1 MSIEVAKVELKSVQ
15 DASGLEACLTA
26 GQFTADE
33 VVAVIGKTEGN
44 GGVNDFT
51 RILADQAF
59 RRVLAERGKR
69 SEAEI
74 ASIPMVWSGGCDGI
88 ITPHATVFA
97 SNARTGSSSQP
108 RLAIGTAMSDELLP
122 EDIGRPAMV
131 EKVAAAVKA
140 AMREADIED
149 PKDVHYVQTKTP
161 LLTIEAVREAQSRGK
176 HVACEV
182 HDSMGVSN
190 GTTALGIG
198 VALGEVAMP
207 RAEQICKD
215 LDLYSSVASCSSGVE
230 LTQAQIVLL
239 GNKAGAG
246 GRFRIGHAVMRD
258 ALDFDGIYA
267 AIRNAGLAL
276 PERPRAEDLA
286 GRVVNCFIKCEADR
300 RGSLRGRRQIMLDDS
315 DVHHHRHAKAA
326 VGGVAAAAI
335 GDPAVF
341 VSVDAMHQGPHGGGP
356 VITIVETDDG

>member
-1 MSIEVAKVELKSVQ
+1 MAIEVAKVELKNVS
-15 DASGLEACLTA
+15 DASGVEDLIKA
-26 GQFTADE
+26 GKFTADQVIA
-33 VVAVIGKTEGN
+33 VVGKTEGN

-59 RRVLAERGKR
+59 RRVLMKYGKR

-74 ASIPMVWSGGCDGI
+74 HNVPMVWSGGCDGV
-88 ITPHATVFA
+88 ITPHATIFA
-97 SNARTGSSSQP
+97 RNDNTGPADKS
-108 RLAIGTAMSDELLP
+108 RLVIGTALSAELLP

-140 AMREADIED
+140 AMKDAGITD

-161 LLTIEAVREAQSRGK
+161 LLTIESVRDAESR
-176 HVACEV
+176 HQTLACEV

-190 GTTALGIG
+190 GTTALGIA

-207 RAEQICKD
+207 KAEQICKD

-239 GNKAGAG
+239 GNKPGAG
-246 GRFRIGHAVMRD
+246 GRYRIGHAVMKD
-258 ALDFDGIYA
+258 ALDIDGIYDS
-267 AIRNAGLAL
+267 IRNAGLEL
-276 PERPRAEDLA
+276 PKRPRASDLQ
-286 GRVVNCFIKCEADR
+286 GRVVNCFMKCEADR
-300 RGSLRGRRQIMLDDS
+300 TGQLRGRRQIMLDDS
-315 DVHHHRHAKAA
+315 DVSWHRHIKAA

-335 GDPAVF
+335 GDAAVF
-341 VSVDAMHQGPHGGGP
+341 VSVDAMHQGPQGGGP
-356 VITIVETDDG
+356 CIAIIDAEE

>member
-1 MSIEVAKVELKSVQ
+1 MAIEVSKVELKTVQ
-15 DASGLEACLTA
+15 DGSGLDACIRS
-26 GQFTADE
+26 GQFSADE

-59 RRVLAERGKR
+59 RRVLARHGTRG
-69 SEAEI
+69 EDEI
-74 ASIPMVWSGGCDGI
+74 AKVPMVWSGGCDGV
-88 ITPHATVFA
+88 ITPHATIFA
-97 SNARTGSSSQP
+97 RNGKTGPASQARLT
-108 RLAIGTAMSDELLP
+108 IGTAMSADILP

-131 EKVAAAVKA
+131 EKVAAAGKA
-140 AMREADIED
+140 AMQDAGITN
-149 PKDVHYVQTKTP
+149 PADVHYVQTKTP
-161 LLTIEAVREAQSRGK
+161 LLTIEWVREAESRGK
-176 HVACEV
+176 TVACEV

-198 VALGEVAMP
+198 VALGEIAMP
-207 RAEQICKD
+207 PAEAICHD
-215 LDLYSSVASCSSGVE
+215 LELYSSVASCSSGVE

-239 GNKAGAG
+239 GNRAGAG

-258 ALDFDGIYA
+258 ALDIDGIYA
-267 AIRNAGLAL
+267 AIRNAGLDL
-276 PERPRAEDLA
+276 PERPRAEDLK
-286 GRVVNCFIKCEADR
+286 GRLVNCFIKCEADR

-315 DVHHHRHAKAA
+315 DVHHHRHSKGA

-356 VITIVETDDG
+356 VVAIVDLGE

>member
-15 DASGLEACLTA
+15 DASALEACLAA

-59 RRVLAERGKR
+59 RRVLGKRGSR

-74 ASIPMVWSGGCDGI
+74 AKIPMVWSGGCDGV

-97 SNARTGSSSQP
+97 RNAKSGSRSSL
-108 RLAIGTAMSDELLP
+108 RLAIGTAMSAELLP

-131 EKVAAAVKA
+131 EKVAAGVKA
-140 AMREADIED
+140 AMRDAGIDD

-161 LLTIEAVREAQSRGK
+161 LLTVETVREAQSRGM

-198 VALGEVAMP
+198 VALGEIKMP
-207 RAEQICKD
+207 SAEQICKD

-258 ALDFDGIYA
+258 ALDMDGIYE
-267 AIRNAGLAL
+267 AIRNAGLDL
-276 PERPRAEDLA
+276 PERPRSIDLD

-300 RGSLRGRRQIMLDDS
+300 RGTLRGRRQIMLDDS
-315 DVHHHRHAKAA
+315 DVHHHRHSKAA

-356 VITIVETDDG
+356 VIAIIETDDG

>member
-1 MSIEVAKVELKSVQ
+1 MAIEVAKVILKSVQ
-15 DASGLEACLTA
+15 DASGLEECIRA
-26 GQFTADE
+26 GKFAADE

-59 RRVLAERGKR
+59 RAVLMKHGKR
-69 SEAEI
+69 SAEAVKQ
-74 ASIPMVWSGGCDGI
+74 IPMVWSGGCDGV

-97 SNARTGSSSQP
+97 RNAKTGPASKA
-108 RLAIGTAMSDELLP
+108 RLVIGAAMSPQIFP

-131 EKVAAAVKA
+131 EKIAAGVLA
-140 AMREADIED
+140 AMKDAGIAD

-161 LLTIEAVREAQSRGK
+161 LLTIETVRDAHGRGK
-176 HVACEV
+176 TVACEV

-190 GTTALGIG
+190 GTTALGIA
-198 VALGEVAMP
+198 VALGEVKSYK
-207 RAEQICKD
+207 AEDICRN
-215 LDLYSSVASCSSGVE
+215 LDLNSSDATCSSGVE
-230 LTQAQIVLL
+230 LAAGQIVLL

-246 GRFRIGHAVMRD
+246 GRYAIGHSVMKD
-258 ALDFDGIYA
+258 AIDIDGIYDG
-267 AIRNAGLAL
+267 IRNAGLDL
-276 PERPRAEDLA
+276 PERARAEDLK
-286 GRVVNCFIKCEADR
+286 GRLVNCFIKCEADH

-315 DVHHHRHAKAA
+315 DVHHHRHAKGA

-341 VSVDAMHQGPHGGGP
+341 VSVDAMHQGPQGGGP
-356 VITIVETDDG
+356 VIAIVDLGE

>member
-1 MSIEVAKVELKSVQ
+1 MAIEVAKVELKSVQ
-15 DASGLEACLTA
+15 DASGLEGCLSA

-59 RRVLAERGKR
+59 RRVLGRLGSR
-69 SEAEI
+69 SEGEI
-74 ASIPMVWSGGCDGI
+74 ARIPMVWSGGCDGV
-88 ITPHATVFA
+88 ITPQATIFA
-97 SNARTGSSSQP
+97 KNAKTGLPSNA
-108 RLAIGTAMSDELLP
+108 RLAIGTAMSTELLP

-140 AMREADIED
+140 AMRDAGIAD
-149 PKDVHYVQTKTP
+149 PSDVHYVQTKTP
-161 LLTIEAVREAQSRGK
+161 LLTIESVREAERRGRD
-176 HVACEV
+176 VACEV
-182 HDSMGVSN
+182 HESMGVSN

-198 VALGEVAMP
+198 VALEEIAMP
-207 RAEQICKD
+207 KAEQICKD

-230 LTQAQIVLL
+230 LTQAQVVLL

-258 ALDFDGIYA
+258 ALDIDGIYA
-267 AIRNAGLAL
+267 AIRNAGLEL
-276 PERPRAEDLA
+276 PERPRASDLG

-300 RGSLRGRRQIMLDDS
+300 RGTLRERRQIMLDDS
-315 DVHHHRHAKAA
+315 DVHHHRHSKAA
-326 VGGVAAAAI
+326 VGGVAGAAI

-356 VITIVETDDG
+356 VVAIIETEDG

>member
-1 MSIEVAKVELKSVQ
+1 MAIEVAKVELKSVQ
-15 DASGLEACLTA
+15 DASGLEACIGK
-26 GQFTADE
+26 GQFAADE

-59 RRVLAERGKR
+59 RRVLAKHGRR
-69 SEAEI
+69 SEQQIAEL
-74 ASIPMVWSGGCDGI
+74 PMVWSGGCDGV
-88 ITPHATVFA
+88 ITPHATIF
-97 SNARTGSSSQP
+97 ARTAKTGSASKP
-108 RLAIGTAMSDELLP
+108 RLAIGTAMSAQLLP

-131 EKVAAAVKA
+131 EKVALAVKA
-140 AMREADIED
+140 AMRDAGIDD

-161 LLTIEAVREAQSRGK
+161 LLTIESVREAHGRGRD
-176 HVACEV
+176 VACEV

-190 GTTALGIG
+190 GTTALG
-198 VALGEVAMP
+198 VALALGEVEMP
-207 RAEQICKD
+207 RAEEICRN

-246 GRFRIGHAVMRD
+246 GRYRIGHAVMKD
-258 ALDFDGIYA
+258 ALDSDGIYA
-267 AIRNAGLAL
+267 AIRNAGLEL
-276 PERPRAEDLA
+276 PARARAEDLR

-300 RGSLRGRRQIMLDDS
+300 RGTLRGRRQIMLDDS

-341 VSVDAMHQGPHGGGP
+341 VSVDAMHQGPQGGGP
-356 VITIVETDDG
+356 VIAIVDAGE

>member
-1 MSIEVAKVELKSVQ
+1 MAIEVAKVELKTVQ
-15 DASGLEACLTA
+15 DASGLEKRIRA
-26 GQFTADE
+26 GQFAAKE

-59 RRVLAERGKR
+59 RRVLIKHGCK
-69 SEAEI
+69 EADV
-74 ASIPMVWSGGCDGI
+74 ARIPMVWSGGCDGV

-97 SNARTGSSSQP
+97 KNEKTGPASKS
-108 RLAIGTAMSDELLP
+108 RLTIGAAMSAELKP

-131 EKVAAAVKA
+131 EKVAEGVKA
-140 AMREADIED
+140 AMRDAGISD

-161 LLTIEAVREAQSRGK
+161 LLTIDSVIDAESRGH

-190 GTTALGIG
+190 GTTALGIA
-198 VALGEVAMP
+198 VALGEIKMP
-207 RAEQICKD
+207 KAEAICKD

-230 LTQAQIVLL
+230 LTQAQIVLI
-239 GNKAGAG
+239 GNRAGAG
-246 GRFRIGHAVMRD
+246 GRYRIGHSVMRD
-258 ALDFDGIYA
+258 ALDINGIYA
-267 AIRNAGLAL
+267 AIRDAGLSL
-276 PERPRAEDLA
+276 PERARSEDL
-286 GRVVNCFIKCEADR
+286 GGKLVNVFIKCEADK
-300 RGSLRGRRQIMLDDS
+300 RGTLRGRRQIMLDDS
-315 DVHHHRHAKAA
+315 DVHHHRHSKGA

-341 VSVDAMHQGPHGGGP
+341 VSVDAMHQGPQGGGP
-356 VITIVETDDG
+356 VIAIVDVGE